1 MSTLQSCS
9 KIVVYLFTVLHI
21 VILCKTI
28 ITNLIVWT
36 IVPSGD
42 NFFAVPMFD
51 ISRIGPIMQNFV
63 LLNIAYT
70 NYQTLEFV
78 HPLPLHMQIANI
90 STHNVCF
97 QPKSQKNVP
106 ANNYHRKVAFLV
118 SISDSL
124 PHLLSLFQFNS
135 ML

>member
-21 VILCKTI
+21 MILCKTI

-36 IVPSGD
+36 VVPSGD
-42 NFFAVPMFD
+42 DFFAVPMLD

-78 HPLPLHMQIANI
+78 HPLPLHIQIEILVHTMCAFSPN
-90 STHNVCF
+90 
-97 QPKSQKNVP
+97 
-106 ANNYHRKVAFLV
+106 HRKMYLQIIVTV
-118 SISDSL
+118 R
-124 PHLLSLFQFNS
+124 
-135 ML
+135 